1 MKSMPLAYRAE
12 PLYSDSTVSAL
23 SHSEPSQTN
32 SSHASL
38 NKANLNQADLSQHK
52 AVRYCRELMR
62 RPSITPEDA
71 GCQRWLGAKLEAMG
85 FVVSHYQDH
94 GVSNLLASLDER
106 PAQLALAGHTDVVPP
121 GDLSRWQ
128 TPPFAA
134 TLVGETLIGRGAV
147 DMKSGLAVML
157 AAVEDHIAC
166 HGLPKANWQFI
177 VTSDEEGEAEFGTRA
192 LVERL
197 AAAQRL
203 PKYCV
208 VAEPTAD
215 KQAGDVIKIGRR
227 GAISARLQLKGKQ
240 GHVAYPKNAVNALHM
255 AARVMQALEALSWDE
270 GSDDFPGTSLQVTH
284 VDSGSFTDNIVPG
297 SCEICFNIRYSY
309 RYSEA
314 GIIERIQS
322 CLDALALGKDA
333 INLRWERGCTPYHTQ
348 ENGQQSLIAQVEAAI
363 FEVTASFPRLS
374 TSGGTSD
381 GRFLSS
387 PQTQVIELG
396 LPNHSIH
403 QVNERVELAQIVRLY
418 QIYRALLTRFH
429 R

>member
-1 MKSMPLAYRAE
+1 MPLA
-12 PLYSDSTVSAL
+12 
-23 SHSEPSQTN
+23 SQTSQSDPFYVD
-32 SSHASL
+32 SSHFQLSQGRHHQGELSQEELRREELSL
-38 NKANLNQADLSQHK
+38 EDLSQHK

-71 GCQRWLGAKLEAMG
+71 GCQRWLGERLAAIG
-85 FVVSHYQDH
+85 FDVSHYQDQ
-94 GVSNLLASLDER
+94 GVSNLLASFDER

-121 GDLSRWQ
+121 GELSRWQ

-134 TLVGETLIGRGAV
+134 TLVDGMLIGRGAV

-177 VTSDEEGEAEFGTRA
+177 VTSDEEGEAEHGTRI

-197 AAAQRL
+197 KAQGRL

-227 GAISARLQLKGKQ
+227 GAISARLTLKGKQ

-284 VDSGSFTDNIVPG
+284 VDSGAFTDNIVPG

-314 GIIERIQS
+314 GIMARIQA
-322 CLDALALGKDA
+322 CLDGLSLGEDA
-333 INLRWERGCTPYHTQ
+333 ISLRWERGCQPYHTQ
-348 ENGQQSLIAQVEAAI
+348 ENDGQSLIAQVEAAI

-387 PQTQVIELG
+387 IQTQVIELG
-396 LPNHSIH
+396 LPNRTIH

-418 QIYRALLTRFH
+418 RIYRALLTRFH
-429 R
+429 D